1 MMNRFL
7 SLLILL
13 IPMHLSAETSS
24 FHSFKKTTLDRK
36 QIDFSRYKNKVLL
49 VVNIASKCGYTPQLK
64 GLQNLYDKY
73 KNKNFEVI
81 AFPSND
87 FNQEPLEGI
96 KIGDFCKKNYGVDFT
111 IFQKISVRGPD
122 ADPVYKFL
130 STSSKN
136 GDVKWNFEKF
146 IVNGSGQVIARFDS
160 DTKPE
165 SESVTQKIE
174 KAVNL
179 QASKP

>member
-1 MMNRFL
+1 MLNRFL
-7 SLLILL
+7 SLLFLL
-13 IPMHLSAETSS
+13 IPIHLIAETNS
-24 FHSFKKTTLDRK
+24 FHSFKKTTLNRK

-64 GLQNLYDKY
+64 GLQSLQNKY

-111 IFQKISVRGPD
+111 IFQKISVQGSD
-122 ADPVYKFL
+122 ADPLYKFL
-130 STSSKN
+130 STSSKK
-136 GDVKWNFEKF
+136 GDVNWNFEKF
-146 IVNGSGQVIARFDS
+146 LIDGSGQVIARFDS
-160 DTKPE
+160 ETKPE
-165 SESVTQKIE
+165 SKSITQRIP
-174 KAVNL
+174 VPFRL
-179 QASKP
+179 